1 MKILFYAKGEDQ
13 QQWLETL
20 QSNLP
25 EAEIRLWSEEEEDVD
40 AGWQADYA
48 LVWKP
53 PVAFFH
59 GQSQLKAVINLGAGV
74 DSILALESRPS
85 GVPLLKLRDAGMAQ
99 WILDYVRYGLLHFG
113 RDFDRYRHDQAAK
126 KWQPRPMASR
136 SDWPLGIMG
145 AGAIGAVVAETLA
158 QEGYPVRC
166 WSRSAKQIDGVESF
180 AGPDQL
186 ERFLDGCRGL
196 INILPA
202 TAETKYLIGEA
213 QLSRLPADG
222 VVISCG
228 RGEVFDE
235 QALVSRLKYDRLRGA
250 LLDVFHQ
257 EPLQQTSELWGLE
270 NVIISPHIA
279 APTPAEQ
286 AAEQVAGYIA
296 RIEQGEAVP
305 QVDTALGY

>member
-1 MKILFYAKGEDQ
+1 MKILFYAKGEDH

-25 EAEIRLWSEEEEDVD
+25 EAEIRLWSEEEDVD

-53 PVAFFH
+53 PQAFFR

-113 RDFDRYRHDQAAK
+113 RDFDHYRHDQAQK
-126 KWQPRPMASR
+126 RWQPRPIEPR
-136 SDWPLGIMG
+136 SDWPLGVMG

-158 QEGYPVRC
+158 REGYPVRC
-166 WSRSAKQIDGVESF
+166 WSRTPKQIEGVESY
-180 AGPDQL
+180 AGAEQL
-186 ERFLDGCRGL
+186 DSFLDSCRGL
-196 INILPA
+196 ISILPA
-202 TAETKYLIGEA
+202 TEETRYLLGEA
-213 QLSRLPADG
+213 ELSRLPAEG

-235 QALVSRLKYDRLRGA
+235 QALVNRLKYGRLRGA

-257 EPLQQTSELWGLE
+257 EPLPPTSELWSLD

-279 APTPAEQ
+279 APTPVVEA
-286 AAEQVAGYIA
+286 VAQIADYIA
-296 RIEQGEAVP
+296 RLEQGEEVEAVDP
-305 QVDTALGY
+305 ERGY